1 MQSYQRLD
9 NHMGREWR
17 KYFNLVELFRLQPST
32 AAGDIAAEVGQS
44 HLRFAMAATILT
56 YLFAFN
62 FVNQGNLHLEG
73 WGWNIVRFSAGYIVF
88 SLINYW
94 FVRAY
99 PGHYP
104 ARRLFV
110 IFLDS
115 YALAYT
121 IICNPVAMLPL
132 CSVLI
137 LAVVGNGLRYGINY
151 LLLAGMA
158 TQFALLHVYFY
169 PPVPVVDPHVAITLS
184 LTALVAPTYALV
196 LLGRMDLARQHA
208 EELSASKSRFL
219 AQASHDLRQP
229 LHATSLVLGNLRS
242 TNLESEQKAM
252 VESVQRSLGGVSDLF
267 RSLLDLSMLD
277 SGKLLP
283 RFKPFHL
290 GELLEEVVAEN
301 AAMADWVSAEV
312 RLATTRRA
320 VNSDR
325 ILLKSM
331 VQNLLSNAIKYS
343 DGKAVLLGTRAH
355 GNSISIE
362 VWDRGPGIS
371 QDVLPNVFDEFYQAR
386 KLGDPDRKGVG
397 LGLSIVQR
405 MATLLGLSVDIRS
418 KVGSGTCVA
427 ISGLDAV
434 VPQDVPPL
442 SKSSNVTAG
451 FASPLEGLRILLVE
465 DDKDTLDATAM
476 MLARWGCIVESHHV
490 TAGVVDPEIERL
502 TNTECAICGW
512 VPDEG
517 EPHFDLLITDFD
529 LGRGRTGAD
538 CIAAFRETVGPAA
551 PVVVITGHDSEKIW
565 GAIAADGVTV
575 LKKPVSPA
583 ELRSVLG
590 SISLAVPLRALTVD

>member
-1 MQSYQRLD
+1 MI
-9 NHMGREWR
+9 GEWR
-17 KYFNLVELFRLQPST
+17 KYLNPVEAFRLQPST
-32 AAGDIAAEVGQS
+32 AVGDASAELDQS
-44 HLRFAMAATILT
+44 HVRFAIVGI
-56 YLFAFN
+56 F
-62 FVNQGNLHLEG
+62 FVYMMSYSYFVESNVDVPI
-73 WGWNIVRFSAGYIVF
+73 WVWKINIVISQYLIACSIIYCFARRF
-88 SLINYW
+88 
-94 FVRAY
+94 

-104 ARRLFV
+104 IRRIIV
-110 IFLDS
+110 IALDNV
-115 YALAYT
+115 AIAYS
-121 IICNPVAMLPL
+121 IVCNPVGLLPL
-132 CSVLI
+132 YAVLVWI
-137 LAVVGNGLRYGINY
+137 VVGNGLRYGKFY
-151 LLLAGMA
+151 LILAMLA
-158 TQFALLHVYFY
+158 TQTALIYVYFY
-169 PPVPVVDPHVAITLS
+169 PIPPVIEANVAITLS
-184 LTALVAPTYALV
+184 LTVLVVPFYALA
-196 LLGRMDLARQHA
+196 LLGRVDRARQHA

-229 LHATSLVLGNLRS
+229 LHATSLVLGNLAS
-242 TNLESEQKAM
+242 SNLQSDQKVM

-277 SGKLLP
+277 SGRLAP

-290 GELLEEVVAEN
+290 GELLDEVLAEN
-301 AAMADWVSAEV
+301 AAMADWASAEV
-312 RLATTRRA
+312 RLASTRRA

-343 DGKAVLLGTRAH
+343 DGKAVLLGTRTH
-355 GNSISIE
+355 GNSIAIE

-371 QDVLPNVFDEFYQAR
+371 HDVLPNVFDEFYQAR

-405 MATLLGLSVDIRS
+405 MANLLGLSVDIRS
-418 KVGSGTCVA
+418 RVGRGTCVA
-427 ISGLDAV
+427 ISGLDV
-434 VPQDVPPL
+434 VVLQDVPPL
-442 SKSSNVTAG
+442 SKSSNVAEG

-490 TAGVVDPEIERL
+490 TAGVANPEIERL
-502 TNTECAICGW
+502 TNTECVICGW
-512 VPDEG
+512 APDEG
-517 EPHFDLLITDFD
+517 EPHFDLLVTDFD
-529 LGRGRTGAD
+529 LGQGRTGAD
-538 CIAAFRETVGPAA
+538 CIAAFRDTVGPAA

-565 GAIAADGVTV
+565 EAIAADGVTV